1 MPIFAKKDIDKISD
15 CLDAEG
21 VRKEKDSYRL
31 KVTAEEE
38 RRTLILQIYPEV
50 ALGKGKGPM
59 VVVYTSNAHLQ
70 LHNCSGYVLS
80 KELGEVTFVGESAGK
95 ICGLVVESQAA
106 CSLYA
111 NVKRE
116 LLSGD
121 FTKLGVEVMLSGVA
135 LSLAEEIIEKTKGK

>member
-15 CLDAEG
+15 CLNAES

-31 KVTAEEE
+31 KMIAEEG

-80 KELGEVTFVGESAGK
+80 KELGEVTFVGESSGK